1 MKNPFNIIVLAS
13 GNGTNLGAII
23 DAKRDGRLANVRLLG
38 VISDKNLGAL
48 EKAKN
53 YGCPAVYLPSKGKT
67 AGEYD
72 GELIEKIHTLEKSS
86 GSQVDLICLI
96 GYMKILTPNFIG
108 EFRGKIINVHPAL
121 LPNYGGKG
129 MYGDKVH
136 EAVLKNGDKKT
147 GMTIH
152 YVTEDVDRGKIIM
165 RRKVAVTEG
174 DTVESL
180 RHKMQAQEK
189 IGYVKVLEMLSAD
202 VQRSLVF
209 WSLLLF
215 LLGLPYSAFLIMGA
229 FTAVGVTSSKV
240 HLSLEFILASA
251 ESYALLYVVSFV
263 LAWGFYIKK
272 RYRSALWVIKLPII
286 NLIIFFG
293 ALILSSLVPNIFS

>member
-23 DAKRDGRLANVRLLG
+23 EAKKEGRLANVRLLG
-38 VISDKNLGAL
+38 VVSNRDAGAL
-48 EKAKN
+48 EKARN
-53 YGCPAVYLPSKGKT
+53 FGCPAVHLPSKGKT
-67 AGEYD
+67 ASEYD
-72 GELIEKIHTLEKSS
+72 SELTSKIHELENSS
-86 GSQVDLICLI
+86 NAKVDLICLI
-96 GYMKILTPNFIG
+96 GYMRILIPNFIG

-121 LPNYGGKG
+121 LPNYGGRG

-136 EAVLKNGDKKT
+136 EAVLKNGDKET

-152 YVTEDVDRGKIIM
+152 YVTEDVDGGKIIM

-180 RHKMQAQEK
+180 RHKVQAQEK

-202 VQRSLVF
+202 RRRSLIF

-215 LLGLPYSAFLIMGA
+215 LFGLPYSAFLIMGA
-229 FTAVGVTSSKV
+229 FTAVGIIHDKV
-240 HLSLEFILASA
+240 PVSLEFIIRAA

-263 LAWGFYIKK
+263 FAWGLYIKK
-272 RYRSALWVIKLPII
+272 RYRSALLVIKLPII
-286 NLIIFFG
+286 NLIVFFG
-293 ALILSSLVPNIFS
+293 ALILSSLVPNMFP